1 MSLHRDHDYSKRRNT
16 REDPVDVNDDTQYSG
31 GEEEFD
37 TNKIDLDLVFFYVQ
51 HADTNH
57 QHEHNG
63 EAHDD
68 LNWVWSKK
76 SLRLRDII

>member
-37 TNKIDLDLVFFYVQ
+37 TNKIDLDLVFFYV
-51 HADTNH
+51 
-57 QHEHNG
+57 
-63 EAHDD
+63 
-68 LNWVWSKK
+68 
-76 SLRLRDII
+76 